1 MSRRHTAVKREINPD
16 TKFSSLTIQKLINL
30 VMERGK
36 KSVATTIVY
45 DALDLFAKKID
56 QDGNNKEDLTW
67 IKESFNTALENA
79 SPLLEVKSRRV
90 GGANY
95 QVPVEISAA
104 RRLSLALRWIITHAR
119 KKPGKPMHIK
129 LADELAD
136 CYKGTGVTIKKKD
149 DTHRMAEANKAFAH
163 YRW

>member
-1 MSRRHTAVKREINPD
+1 MSRRHRAVKRESVPD
-16 TKFSSLTIQKLINL
+16 GKFQSTLIQKLINL

-45 DALDLFAKKID
+45 RALDLFSKKIEKGDVAEQDLSILRDKFD
-56 QDGNNKEDLTW
+56 Q
-67 IKESFNTALENA
+67 ALQNA
-79 SPLLEVKSRRV
+79 SPLLEVKSRRI

-95 QVPVEISAA
+95 QVPIETTPV
-104 RRLSLALRWIITHAR
+104 RRTSLALRWIIGNA
-119 KKPGKPMHIK
+119 KKKKGKPMYIK
-129 LADELAD
+129 LAEELAD
-136 CYKGTGVTIKKKD
+136 CYNGTGTTIKKRD